1 MKPSWFRLRERPASD
16 ATAALRLSEERY
28 RELVETIR
36 HGILEITNEG
46 QITFANPAFHKMIG
60 YDQGKV
66 VGHFIFEFM
75 PDEPRRREVKAYIA
89 NLVANHPPP
98 TPRVTR
104 YQTKTGQLIDVQVDW
119 TYKLD
124 EQGKTVGFI
133 SVVTNITERLRTEE
147 ELRRTREQ
155 LERRVAE
162 QSAALEESR
171 WTLTTL
177 MSSLP
182 GMAYR
187 CRNDKHWTMKIVS
200 EGCFELTGFQPS
212 DLLHNK
218 TVAYADLIF
227 PEDRDKV
234 WEQVQAAI
242 DHRQPFRVVYRIKT
256 ASGKEKWVWE
266 QGRGVFSLTNK
277 LVALEGFI
285 TDITERKAYERQIER
300 QEAFLRQVIDIS
312 PNMIFTKDWDGKFT
326 LVNKTVANVYGTT
339 VEHLLG
345 KTDADFNSNLDEV
358 ESFRRVD
365 RHVIETGE
373 EVFTAEEILTDAKGN
388 QHVVQ
393 TVKRPLIGENGKT
406 EVLGVASDITARK
419 RAEEESRRHQEELAR
434 VGRISTMGEMAS
446 GLAHELNQP
455 LSAIVSYTQT
465 CVKALQATNRQ
476 DNSLLFDVLGKI
488 AEQGQRA
495 GEIIRR
501 MREFV
506 RHHKPRREE
515 VNINAVIRDALT
527 LIEPEAREKRV
538 VIHLNL
544 ADPSPILRG
553 DNIQIEQVLINLMKN
568 AVEAM
573 EAVPENSR
581 RMEVGTVQVGD
592 ERVIITVSDTGPG
605 LAPEATDR
613 AFDPFFTTKGHGIGM
628 GLSISRSIVEAH
640 GGRIQA
646 TRNPESGMLFTVMF
660 PVTADDQDYG
670 E

>member
-1 MKPSWFRLRERPASD
+1 M
-16 ATAALRLSEERY
+16 
-28 RELVETIR
+28 
-36 HGILEITNEG
+36 
-46 QITFANPAFHKMIG
+46 
-60 YDQGKV
+60 
-66 VGHFIFEFM
+66 
-75 PDEPRRREVKAYIA
+75 
-89 NLVANHPPP
+89 
-98 TPRVTR
+98 
-104 YQTKTGQLIDVQVDW
+104 
-119 TYKLD
+119 
-124 EQGKTVGFI
+124 
-133 SVVTNITERLRTEE
+133 
-147 ELRRTREQ
+147 
-155 LERRVAE
+155 
-162 QSAALEESR
+162 
-171 WTLTTL
+171 
-177 MSSLP
+177 
-182 GMAYR
+182 
-187 CRNDKHWTMKIVS
+187 
-200 EGCFELTGFQPS
+200 
-212 DLLHNK
+212 LHNK

-613 AFDPFFTTKGHGIGM
+613 AFDPFFTTKGLGIGM